1 MSTQPQADMFA
12 GGDTVPSIS
21 FKDAPV
27 GASITG
33 KVTEAPV
40 LVQSRD
46 FDTGN
51 PAFWPD
57 NNPKMS
63 VVTKIVLASGEE
75 RGLWAAKPSAMFA
88 AIAEAQ
94 KTAGAL
100 IAVGGTLSITL
111 VGEKPNA
118 TNPRLNAQKLYAVTY
133 VPPNAFE
140 AQQAAATGGVG
151 QWGAQSAVAPPPAW
165 AVPPAAPAAQPAQ
178 AWQQPAAAQPAPAPL
193 AVVPAPAAPQQ
204 WTPEQIAAAQAAGIP
219 LPGVN

>member
-21 FKDAPV
+21 FKDAPI
-27 GASITG
+27 GATVSG

-46 FDTGN
+46 FDSGN

-57 NNPKMS
+57 GNPKMS
-63 VVTKIVLASGEE
+63 VVTKLVLATGEE

-100 IAVGGTLSITL
+100 IAVGGTLTITFT
-111 VGEKPNA
+111 GEKPNA
-118 TNPRLNAQKLYAVTY
+118 TNPRLNAQKLYTVTY

-151 QWGAQSAVAPPPAW
+151 QWGAQSATPPPPAW
-165 AVPPAAPAAQPAQ
+165 AQPAAPVAAAPGSYEVWEAQ
-178 AWQQPAAAQPAPAPL
+178 RRLAQQPAAAPAGPPDPITAT
-193 AVVPAPAAPQQ
+193 ASDFQFSA
-204 WTPEQIAAAQAAGIP
+204 
-219 LPGVN
+219 

>member
-1 MSTQPQADMFA
+1 MSTQPVDMFA
-12 GGDTVPSIS
+12 GGDTVPSVS

-27 GASITG
+27 GASVTG
-33 KVTEAPV
+33 VVTVAPS

-46 FDTGN
+46 FKTGQ

-63 VVTKIVLASGEE
+63 VVTRIALPNGEE

-100 IAVGGTLSITL
+100 IAVGGTLTITL
-111 VGEKPNA
+111 TGTKPA
-118 TNPRLNAQKLYAVTY
+118 ENPQMSPQKLYSVVY

-140 AQQAAATGGVG
+140 A
-151 QWGAQSAVAPPPAW
+151 
-165 AVPPAAPAAQPAQ
+165 
-178 AWQQPAAAQPAPAPL
+178 PAAAQAPGAWQNPAADPPPARPQPAPATAPAAL
-193 AVVPAPAAPQQ
+193 AAVPNPAPAAAAAPQ
-204 WTPEQIAAAQAAGIP
+204 WTPEQIAAAKAAGIP
-219 LPGVN
+219 LPGVTS

>member
-1 MSTQPQADMFA
+1 MSTQPAADMFA

-21 FKDAPV
+21 FKDAPI
-27 GASITG
+27 GASVTG
-33 KVTEAPV
+33 VVTVAPS

-46 FDTGN
+46 FKTGQ

-63 VVTKIVLASGEE
+63 VVTRILASGEE

-94 KTAGAL
+94 KAAGAL
-100 IAVGGTLSITL
+100 IAVGGTLTITL
-111 VGEKPNA
+111 TGTKPSDNA
-118 TNPRLNAQKLYAVTY
+118 QMSPQKLYAVAY

-140 AQQAAATGGVG
+140 AQQAPATGGVG
-151 QWGAQSAVAPPPAW
+151 QWGAQSTTPPPPAR

>member
-1 MSTQPQADMFA
+1 MFA

-46 FDTGN
+46 FDTGY

-100 IAVGGTLSITL
+100 IAVGGTLTITFT
-111 VGEKPNA
+111 GEKPNA
-118 TNPRLNAQKLYAVTY
+118 TNPRLNAQKLYSVVY
-133 VPPNAFE
+133 VPPNAFDTPPV
-140 AQQAAATGGVG
+140 AATAGVG
-151 QWGAQSAVAPPPAW
+151 QWGAQSATAPPPAW
-165 AVPPAAPAAQPAQ
+165 AAPAAAAPVAQ
-178 AWQQPAAAQPAPAPL
+178 AWQQPSAAQPAGPPL
-193 AVVPAPAAPQQ
+193 VVVPNPQVAAVA
-204 WTPEQIAAAQAAGIP
+204 WTPEQIAAAHAAGIP
-219 LPGVN
+219 LPGVTS

>member
-1 MSTQPQADMFA
+1 MFA

-27 GASITG
+27 GASVTG

-46 FDTGN
+46 FDSGN

-57 NNPKMS
+57 GNAKMS

-100 IAVGGTLSITL
+100 IAVGGTLTITL

-118 TNPRLNAQKLYAVTY
+118 TNPRLNAQKLYTVTY
-133 VPPNAFE
+133 VAPNAFE
-140 AQQAAATGGVG
+140 AQQVPATGGVG
-151 QWGAQSAVAPPPAW
+151 QWGAQSAPTPPPAW
-165 AVPPAAPAAQPAQ
+165 SQPAAAPAAAPAQ
-178 AWQQPAAAQPAPAPL
+178 AWQQPAAAPAGPPL
-193 AVVPAPAAPQQ
+193 VVVPNPQAAAVA
-204 WTPEQIAAAQAAGIP
+204 WTPEQIAAAKAAGIP

>member
-1 MSTQPQADMFA
+1 MFA

-21 FKDAPV
+21 FKDAPI
-27 GASITG
+27 GASVTG
-33 KVTEAPV
+33 VVTVAPS

-46 FDTGN
+46 FKTGQ

-63 VVTKIVLASGEE
+63 VVTRILASGEE

-94 KTAGAL
+94 KAAGAL
-100 IAVGGTLSITL
+100 IAVGGTLTITL
-111 VGEKPNA
+111 TGTKPSDNA
-118 TNPRLNAQKLYAVTY
+118 QMSPQKLYAVAY

-140 AQQAAATGGVG
+140 AQQAPATGGVG
-151 QWGAQSAVAPPPAW
+151 QWGAQSTTPPPPVW
-165 AVPPAAPAAQPAQ
+165 AAPAAAPPAAQ
-178 AWQQPAAAQPAPAPL
+178 AWQQPAAAQPL
-193 AVVPAPAAPQQ
+193 AVVPNPAPAVPQTPAVPQ

-219 LPGVN
+219 LPGVTS

>member
-27 GASITG
+27 GATVSG

-63 VVTKIVLASGEE
+63 VVTKIVLPTGEE

-100 IAVGGTLSITL
+100 IAVGGTLTITL
-111 VGEKPNA
+111 TGEKPNA
-118 TNPRLNAQKLYAVTY
+118 TNPRLNAQKLYAVVY

-140 AQQAAATGGVG
+140 AQQAPAQGGVG
-151 QWGAQSAVAPPPAW
+151 QWGAQPAAAPPVW
-165 AVPPAAPAAQPAQ
+165 AAPPAAAPAAQ
-178 AWQQPAAAQPAPAPL
+178 AWQQPAAPPL
-193 AVVPAPAAPQQ
+193 AVVPNPAPAAPTQQQ
-204 WTPEQIAAAQAAGIP
+204 WTPEQIAAAKAAGIP
-219 LPGVN
+219 LPGVTS

>member
-1 MSTQPQADMFA
+1 MFA

-27 GASITG
+27 GASVTG
-33 KVTEAPV
+33 KVTEAPI

-46 FDTGN
+46 FDSGN

-57 NNPKMS
+57 GNAKMS
-63 VVTKIVLASGEE
+63 VVTKLVLASGEE

-100 IAVGGTLSITL
+100 IAVGGTLTITL

-140 AQQAAATGGVG
+140 AQQAPATSGVG
-151 QWGAQSAVAPPPAW
+151 QWGAQSATPPPPVW
-165 AVPPAAPAAQPAQ
+165 AAPAAAAPAQ
-178 AWQQPAAAQPAPAPL
+178 AWQQPAPAPAPL
-193 AVVPAPAAPQQ
+193 AVVPAPAAAPQQ
-204 WTPEQIAAAQAAGIP
+204 WTPEQIAAAKAAGIP
-219 LPGVN
+219 LPGVTT

>member
-21 FKDAPV
+21 FKDAPI
-27 GASITG
+27 GATVSG

-63 VVTKIVLASGEE
+63 VVTKLVLASGEE

-100 IAVGGTLSITL
+100 IAVGGTLTITL

-151 QWGAQSAVAPPPAW
+151 QWGAGAAAPPVW
-165 AVPPAAPAAQPAQ
+165 AAPVAAQPAQ
-178 AWQQPAAAQPAPAPL
+178 AWQQPTPAAQPL
-193 AVVPAPAAPQQ
+193 AVVPAPAPAVPQQ
-204 WTPEQIAAAQAAGIP
+204 WTPEQIAAAKAAGIP
-219 LPGVN
+219 LPGVTS